1 MEVVW
6 GMRGEG
12 IAWGECANEVS
23 TVVLSPQKLSVR
35 GGKDE
40 RSGEARQQ
48 QD

>member
-23 TVVLSPQKLSVR
+23 TVVLSPQKFSVR
-35 GGKDE
+35 RGQDE
-40 RSGEARQQ
+40 RSGEATQK